1 MLSAGRKDGLFSEKS
16 EIRQNSKLSRAYS
29 EKKIRRKDKK
39 RRKGKRRKGKR
50 RKSEEKEKGREGKG
64 KEREE
69 KEREE
74 NRGQVGKSKIKN
86 AANHLVSDILGLGY
100 SNK

>member
-1 MLSAGRKDGLFSEKS
+1 MLSAGRKDGLFCEKS

-29 EKKIRRKDKK
+29 EKKIRGKDK
-39 RRKGKRRKGKR
+39 KRRKGKR

-74 NRGQVGKSKIKN
+74 NRGQFGKS
-86 AANHLVSDILGLGY
+86 
-100 SNK
+100 

>member
-1 MLSAGRKDGLFSEKS
+1 MLSAGRKDGLFCEKS

-29 EKKIRRKDKK
+29 EKKIRGKDKK
-39 RRKGKRRKGKR
+39 RRKGKRRKR
-50 RKSEEKEKGREGKG
+50 EEKEKGRKG
-64 KEREE
+64 KEGEE
-69 KEREE
+69 KKE
-74 NRGQVGKSKIKN
+74 NKIGGNSEKAKIKN